1 VPLAERKP
9 IYQQTTL
16 FNKLPLKENQEE
28 VKHLDPTLLKKRQT
42 NLLIL
47 SKAPIQLLILLK
59 NLYLHT
65 KSKLNSQVNQIF
77 SRVKLLS
84 PLILLR
90 QEQNRTISQIRSIQ
104 KFTIPIL
111 LKVKLEEVMMESQA
125 LNQLLIFLD
134 HLQK

>member
-1 VPLAERKP
+1 
-9 IYQQTTL
+9 
-16 FNKLPLKENQEE
+16 LKENQEE
-28 VKHLDPTLLKKRQT
+28 VKHLDPTHLKKRQT